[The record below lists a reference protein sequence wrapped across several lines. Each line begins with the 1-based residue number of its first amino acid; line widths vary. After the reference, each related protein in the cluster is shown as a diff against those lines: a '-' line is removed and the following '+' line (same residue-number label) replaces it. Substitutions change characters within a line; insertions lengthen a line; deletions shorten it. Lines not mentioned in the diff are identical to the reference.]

1 LQRDRLNK
9 HDSLRFDALAP
20 TAPKIQHDV
29 YAKKTYVYQMLGKD
43 SDAWLF
49 SPRSKQ
55 CGKAG
60 MTMARPQIVPL
71 IFVILTVADACF
83 AGIALSFGQE
93 RDPLPGFETCKIIAA
108 DQARLDCLK
117 KLLPGASSDIAP
129 EEQAWRLIR
138 TPRPNGGPDAVAIM
152 RTADTAQSDADL
164 AGLMLRCQERPGL
177 EVVLALVRPLP
188 PRSKRDVVVKLGTA
202 ESILHGETSAV
213 GTALVLPVDATAF
226 TTGPFRE
233 QSQLSV
239 KISDP
244 ESDIRG
250 VIPLDGVG
258 PAIAKLSAS
267 CLSG

>member
-1 LQRDRLNK
+1 LVEKLY
-9 HDSLRFDALAP
+9 F
-20 TAPKIQHDV
+20 
-29 YAKKTYVYQMLGKD
+29 YQTLVKN
-43 SDAWLF
+43 
-49 SPRSKQ
+49 
-55 CGKAG
+55 
-60 MTMARPQIVPL
+60 RPQASCPQRNKTMWTDRMVTACPQIIPL
-71 IFVILTVADACF
+71 VFAIAEVYL
-83 AGIALSFGQE
+83 AGITPILSQE
-93 RDPLPGFETCKIIAA
+93 RDSLQRFESCKIIAG
-108 DQARLDCLK
+108 DQPRLDCLK
-117 KLLPGASSDIAP
+117 KLLPGAPSDIAP
-129 EEQAWRLIR
+129 VEQAWRLIR

-202 ESILHGETSAV
+202 ESVLHAETSAV

-250 VIPLDGVG
+250 VIPLNGVG

-267 CLSG
+267 CPSG